1 MGEQQE
7 LVTVTIDGREISVPP
22 GTLLWEAARR
32 LGIEIPIYCY
42 HPKMDPLGA
51 CRMCFVEVKGMPK
64 PMTACTTTVTPS
76 MVVSTDSPMVKKSRR
91 GTLEFLLINHPLD
104 CPICDKGGEC
114 DLQDF
119 TLRHGPGASR
129 FDVSK
134 RHFPKPV
141 PVSDE
146 ILLDRERCISCQR
159 CVRFCQD
166 VAMEDGLVMLERGF
180 KTEVGVEAD
189 APFDSIFSGNVVEMC
204 PVGALTAKSYRFVSR
219 PWELKRTASVC
230 GQCSVGCNVLV
241 DVRVNKLLRQYSR
254 TNDNIDEGFLCDHGR
269 WNTEAV
275 NSPERLRTPLIRRG
289 VRLQPASWNDALKMV
304 ALRLSQTVREH
315 GAAAVGGIGSTHTTN
330 EEAYLFQKLLRA
342 GLGTNN
348 IDHYHG
354 RFPSVERN
362 GLPWVW
368 SDSIAGLE
376 KTSVIVLLGTDT
388 YTRQPIIDLRIRRAI
403 RKGARVYVLSPE
415 PARLD
420 RLAVGAIRYSPGQTG
435 TVARALLSTV
445 LSEGLTRGD
454 FATNRAES
462 VSALRETLSGTDA
475 DALAQSAGADAEAL
489 RALAREIAQASGA
502 VLLYDE
508 MATREPSGATLAQ
521 DVLQLALLT
530 ENFGRPGAG
539 AGPLLEDNNSLG
551 ARDMGLLPD
560 QLPGYQPLAD
570 GEALARMAEAWGMQ
584 LSKAAGMDYDAMLNG
599 GVRSLYVM
607 GADPARHATP
617 EQLAKLE
624 ALDFLVVQD
633 LFLTET
639 AKRATVVL
647 PAVAYTEKDGTFTNT
662 ERAVQV
668 VRRAMLELPG
678 ARPDWQILRD
688 IASLLDLGWQYLS
701 SAQILAEIGRVVPL
715 YAGASR
721 RSLGQSGARWPFSAG
736 EDGAAGRQTLV
747 ESACLTWEMV
757 EHGVAGGAD
766 GAEPALPRTH
776 GEQG

>member
-7 LVTVTIDGREISVPP
+7 LVTITIDGREISVPP

-32 LGIEIPIYCY
+32 LGIEVPIYCY

-64 PMTACTTTVTPS
+64 PMTACTTTATPG

-119 TLRHGPGASR
+119 TLRHGPGGSR

-141 PVSDE
+141 PVSE
-146 ILLDRERCISCQR
+146 HILLDRERCISCQR

-180 KTEVGVEAD
+180 KTEVGVEVD

-204 PVGALTAKSYRFVSR
+204 PVGALTAKSYRFVTR

-230 GQCSVGCNVLV
+230 GLCSVGCNVLV
-241 DVRVNKLLRQYSR
+241 DVRVDKVLRQYSR
-254 TNDNIDEGFLCDHGR
+254 TNDSIDEGFLCDRGR
-269 WNTEAV
+269 WNTEIV
-275 NSPERLRTPLIRRG
+275 NSPERLRTPLIRNKNGKLGEATWEEAFRFIGEKLRG
-289 VRLQPASWNDALKMV
+289 IV
-304 ALRLSQTVREH
+304 SQH
-315 GAAAVGGIGSTHTTN
+315 GAAAVGGIGSTRTTN
-330 EEAYLFQKLLRA
+330 EEAYLFQKLLRV

-348 IDHYHG
+348 IDHKHG
-354 RFPSVERN
+354 RFPAMERN

-368 SDSIAGLE
+368 TDSIAGLE
-376 KTSVIVLLGTDT
+376 KASVIVLLGTDT
-388 YTRQPIIDLRIRRAI
+388 YYRQPIIDLRIRRAI
-403 RKGARVYVLSPE
+403 RKGTRVYVVTPE

-420 RLAVGAIRYSPGQTG
+420 RLAAGVIRYTAGQTSA
-435 TVARALLSTV
+435 VARALLAIV
-445 LSEGLTRGD
+445 LGERLTRGD
-454 FATNRAES
+454 FAAKRAAS
-462 VSALRETLSGTDA
+462 VETLRASLGDVHE
-475 DALAQSAGADAEAL
+475 LARAAGVDVEAL
-489 RALAREIAQASGA
+489 RALAREIAQAEGA
-502 VLLYDE
+502 ELLYDE

-530 ENFGRPGAG
+530 DNFGRPGAG
-539 AGPLLEDNNSLG
+539 AGPLLQDNNSLG

-560 QLPGYQPLAD
+560 LLPGYLPLAD
-570 GEALARMAEAWGMQ
+570 GATDAALADAWGAEPPT
-584 LSKAAGMDYDAMLNG
+584 AAGMDYDAMLGG
-599 GVRSLYVM
+599 GVRALYVM
-607 GADPARHATP
+607 GADPAKRATP

-639 AKRATVVL
+639 AQRATVVL
-647 PAVAYTEKDGTFTNT
+647 PAVAYAEKDGTFTNT

-668 VRRAMLELPG
+668 VRKAMLELPG
-678 ARPDWQILRD
+678 ALPDWQILTGV
-688 IASLLDLGWQYLS
+688 ANALGLNWRYTSPLE
-701 SAQILAEIGRVVPL
+701 ILAEIGRVVPL
-715 YAGASR
+715 YRGVSR
-721 RSLGQSGARWPFSAG
+721 RGLGAEGARWPLSTGTAG
-736 EDGAAGRQTLV
+736 ANGKPTLIG
-747 ESACLTWEMV
+747 SPCLTWEML
-757 EHGVAGGAD
+757 ERGVAGS
-766 GAEPALPRTH
+766 AESGEPVTTRAN
-776 GEQG
+776 GEQS

>member
-7 LVTVTIDGREISVPP
+7 QVTVTIDGRAISVPP
-22 GTLLWEAARR
+22 GTLVWEAARR

-64 PMTACTTTVTPS
+64 PMTACTT
-76 MVVSTDSPMVKKSRR
+76 VVSPNMEVSTTSPMVQKSRR

-119 TLRHGPGASR
+119 TLRYGPGASR
-129 FDVSK
+129 FDLSK
-134 RHFPKPV
+134 RHYPKPV
-141 PVSDE
+141 PVSAD

-180 KTEVGVEAD
+180 KTEVGVEVD

-204 PVGALTAKSYRFVSR
+204 PVGALTAKSFRFVTR

-230 GQCSVGCNVLV
+230 GLCSVGCNVLV
-241 DVRVNKLLRQYSR
+241 DVRVNKLMRQYSR
-254 TNDNIDEGFLCDHGR
+254 TNDSIDEGFLCDRGR
-269 WNTEAV
+269 WNMELT
-275 NSPERLRTPLIRRG
+275 NSPERLRTPLIRNQRG
-289 VRLQPASWNDALKMV
+289 KLEPASWDE
-304 ALRLSQTVREH
+304 ALRLVARRLRAVVGEH
-315 GAAAVGGIGSTHTTN
+315 GADAVGGIGSTHTTN

-348 IDHYHG
+348 VDHYHG
-354 RFPSVERN
+354 RFPAIERN

-368 SDSIAGLE
+368 TDSIAGLE
-376 KTSVIVLLGTDT
+376 QAEVIVLLGTET
-388 YTRQPIIDLRIRRAI
+388 YQRQPIIDLRIRRAI
-403 RKGARVYVLSPE
+403 RKGTRVYVVTPE

-420 RLAVGAIRYSPGQTG
+420 RLAAGVIRYSAGETAA
-435 TVARALLSTV
+435 VARALLSVV
-445 LSEGLTRGD
+445 LGESLTRGD
-454 FATNRAES
+454 FAAQRAES
-462 VSALRETLSGTDA
+462 AASLKQSLGDTEG
-475 DALAQSAGADAEAL
+475 LATSAGADLESL
-489 RALAREIAQASGA
+489 RTLARELARAKGA

-508 MATREPSGATLAQ
+508 MATREPSGATLPQ
-521 DVLQLALLT
+521 DALQLALLT
-530 ENFGRPGAG
+530 DNFGRPGAG
-539 AGPLLEDNNSLG
+539 VGPLLADNNSLG
-551 ARDMGLLPD
+551 ARDMGVLPD
-560 QLPGYQPLAD
+560 QLPGYQTLGD
-570 GEALARMAEAWGMQ
+570 GAALAQAWG
-584 LSKAAGMDYDAMLNG
+584 AALPETAGKDYDAMLGG
-599 GVRSLYVM
+599 GVRALYVM

-624 ALDFLVVQD
+624 ALDLLVVQD

-639 AKRATVVL
+639 AQRATVVL

-668 VRRAMLELPG
+668 VRRAMLVLPG
-678 ARPDWQILRD
+678 ARPDWQLLRD
-688 IASLLDLGWQYLS
+688 VANAMGLDWRYG
-701 SAQILAEIGRVVPL
+701 SATEILKEISRVVPL
-715 YAGASR
+715 YAGVSR
-721 RSLGQSGARWPFSAG
+721 RGLGAGGARWPFSM
-736 EDGAAGRQTLV
+736 GAVGANGKAPLV
-747 ESACLTWEMV
+747 GSPYLTWEMLAQ
-757 EHGVAGGAD
+757 GVAGDLDESVVARGS
-766 GAEPALPRTH
+766 